1 MYTYKFNISG
11 DYEQMGSAMSVF
23 LDKQESSLTQGINF
37 TVDSVVWGNEPEP
50 SVGQAAELYVSFKE
64 PLTEKRLLNFKDIF
78 KSLTIS
84 VSGV

>member
-1 MYTYKFNISG
+1 MYTYKFDISG

-23 LDKQESSLTQGINF
+23 LDKEESLLTEGIDF

-50 SVGQAAELYVSFKE
+50 SVGQAAELYVSFE
-64 PLTEKRLLNFKDIF
+64 QALTEKRLLGFKELF

>member
-1 MYTYKFNISG
+1 MYNYKFNISG
-11 DYEQMGSAMSVF
+11 DFEQMGPAMAVF
-23 LDKQESSLTQGINF
+23 LDKEESSLTQGIDF

-50 SVGQAAELYVSFKE
+50 SVNQEAEILVSFEE

-78 KSLTIS
+78 KSLSIA